1 MRNFRKHE
9 KGESGVCG
17 TSASMKKEK
26 VVFAELPQAS
36 KSRKWRL
43 RNFRKHEKV
52 ESGVCGTSASVKKEK
67 TALAELLQTPKRR
80 KWPLQDFCKRQK
92 GENGLC
98 RTSASVKKEK
108 MAFAGLLQT
117 SKWRKRPLQNFCKRQ
132 NGENGLCRT
141 SASAKKEK
149 MAFAEVLQAFPKTFW
164 PSRGLRRGS
173 LLAVCLPRTHVI
185 SVKAC
190 RAGTFLLLLRGQKTD
205 GLTDKHKK
213 ENGKDFSGIR
223 HGKRRL
229 RSAYL

>member
-1 MRNFRKHE
+1 MQNFCKRQ
-9 KGESGVCG
+9 KGENGPCG

-26 VVFAELPQAS
+26 VVFAELLQAS
-36 KSRKWRL
+36 KRRKWLLQDFCKRQNGENGPC
-43 RNFRKHEKV
+43 R
-52 ESGVCGTSASVKKEK
+52 TSASVKKEK
-67 TALAELLQTPKRR
+67 TALAGLLQAPKRR
-80 KWPLQDFCKRQK
+80 KWPLQNSCKRQK
-92 GENGLC
+92 GENGPC
-98 RTSASVKKEK
+98 RTAANAQTEK
-108 MAFAGLLQT
+108 MVL
-117 SKWRKRPLQNFCKRQ
+117 
-132 NGENGLCRT
+132 
-141 SASAKKEK
+141 
-149 MAFAEVLQAFPKTFW
+149 AELPQAFPETFW
-164 PSRGLRRGS
+164 PSRGFRRGS

>member
-1 MRNFRKHE
+1 MRN
-9 KGESGVCG
+9 
-17 TSASMKKEK
+17 
-26 VVFAELPQAS
+26 
-36 KSRKWRL
+36 
-43 RNFRKHEKV
+43 
-52 ESGVCGTSASVKKEK
+52 
-67 TALAELLQTPKRR
+67 
-80 KWPLQDFCKRQK
+80 FCKRQN

-108 MAFAGLLQT
+108 MAFAELLQALKRR
-117 SKWRKRPLQNFCKRQ
+117 KWRLQNFCKRQ
-132 NGENGLCRT
+132 KGENGVCRT
-141 SASAKKEK
+141 SASVKKEK
-149 MAFAEVLQAFPKTFW
+149 MAFAGLLQASKRRKWSLQNFCKHFQRRFSP
-164 PSRGLRRGS
+164 LRVIRRTS

>member
-1 MRNFRKHE
+1 MRRLAP
-9 KGESGVCG
+9 GE
-17 TSASMKKEK
+17 
-26 VVFAELPQAS
+26 
-36 KSRKWRL
+36 
-43 RNFRKHEKV
+43 
-52 ESGVCGTSASVKKEK
+52 
-67 TALAELLQTPKRR
+67 
-80 KWPLQDFCKRQK
+80 
-92 GENGLC
+92 GLC
-98 RTSASVKKEK
+98 RTSANAKKEK
-108 MAFAGLLQT
+108 MALAGLLQT

-141 SASAKKEK
+141 SANVKMEK
-149 MAFAEVLQAFPKTFW
+149 MAFAGLLQTSKWRKW
-164 PSRGLRRGS
+164 PLQNFCKHFQKRFSPLRVIRRTS